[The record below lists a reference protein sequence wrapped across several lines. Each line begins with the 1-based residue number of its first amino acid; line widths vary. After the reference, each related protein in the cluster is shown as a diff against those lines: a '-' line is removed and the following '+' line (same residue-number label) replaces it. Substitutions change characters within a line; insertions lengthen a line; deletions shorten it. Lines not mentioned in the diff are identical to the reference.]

1 MAAPARID
9 EEMQKRWID
18 RMGNPPLKVGALLQR
33 SDPQMTGQRFS
44 VSPVQKICEIWST
57 MAFHKNRIVLQTFV
71 IV

>member
-1 MAAPARID
+1 
-9 EEMQKRWID
+9 
-18 RMGNPPLKVGALLQR
+18 MGNPPLKVGALLQR